1 MTAKLLIRQILLY
14 GVVGAIACLADW
26 VSLWGFTELVHLH
39 YLISA
44 AMAFIIGL
52 AINYSL
58 STQWV
63 FSEHRLS
70 NKKAEFIIF
79 SIIGVVGLFLNEI
92 LIYII
97 TTQAGTHYMLSK
109 LISTAIVF
117 LWNFGARK
125 IILYTNR

>member
-97 TTQAGTHYMLSK
+97 TTQAGTHSMLSK

>member
-1 MTAKLLIRQILLY
+1 MTAKLLIRQFLLY